1 MQMNRLLS
9 THTVVLLLL
18 ILSLVACQNGAS
30 NATVDSGSLPDD
42 RCTPTDI
49 NQVDEVMIGATVPLS
64 PPGSAASGEVMQV
77 AFNIAVSDIN
87 AAGGILG
94 KPVRL
99 IIKDTA
105 GQPEL
110 GTTVAKEL
118 ITTDCVVAIVGEY
131 HSAVALTIN
140 EVAHDYHIPV
150 IFAETYSDDITAK
163 GYPETFRIAPTS
175 TFTAQMDA
183 KWLAEVGDYNG
194 DGKLFAVVVAE
205 NTDYGAGQIEKAQTW
220 FPEFGIELAVVN
232 IDDIDVPSEQFEVAI
247 AEIKGLNRTPDAIF
261 IKVTGERSYHLQQQ
275 MTDAGLGPNADT
287 IMVANQ
293 VALDHEAYWQNVPDG
308 AFAVVPRI
316 GPWSSIATDAG
327 LEFAGKY
334 SQTFD
339 RWPEAYAFEAYDS
352 LMLMANA
359 IERASSLD
367 TDAIIAALEK
377 TDVPLTAGHYTFPY
391 GSQNPAGGY
400 VSDFMWHQWPDV
412 PLLFLQYTA
421 ANQHPDEMKVIW
433 PEGYRTTDQAI
444 IRSD

>member
-1 MQMNRLLS
+1 MNRLLS
-9 THTVVLLLL
+9 THLVSFLLL
-18 ILSLVACQNGAS
+18 ILSLVACQDFKGNENIDPS
-30 NATVDSGSLPDD
+30 PLPDD

-64 PPGSAASGEVMQV
+64 TPGSAASGEVMQV

-105 GQPEL
+105 GLPEM

-118 ITTDCVVAIVGEY
+118 ITADCVVAIVGEY

-150 IFAETYSDDITAK
+150 IFAETYSDEITAK

-183 KWLAEVGDYNG
+183 KWLAEAGDYNG

-205 NTDYGAGQIEKAQTW
+205 NTDYGAGQIEKARTW

-232 IDDIDVPSEQFEVAI
+232 IDVPSEEFEAAI

-261 IKVTGERSYHLQQQ
+261 IKVTGESSYHLQQQ
-275 MTDAGLGPNADT
+275 MTDAGLGPNVET

-293 VALDHEAYWQNVPDG
+293 VALDHETYWQNVPDG

-316 GPWSSIATDAG
+316 GPWSSIATEAG
-327 LEFAGKY
+327 LEFAEKY
-334 SQTFD
+334 SKTFE

-359 IERASSLD
+359 IERAGSLD
-367 TDAIIAALEK
+367 TDAIIVALEK
-377 TDVPLTAGHYTFPY
+377 TDLKLTAGHYTFPY

-400 VSDFMWHQWPDV
+400 VADFMWHQWADV

-421 ANQHPDEMKVIW
+421 ANQHPDEMEVIW
-433 PEGYRTTDQAI
+433 PEGYRTTDQVI
-444 IRSD
+444 IRPD